1 MTQRKIIHV
10 DCDCFYAAIEMRDN
24 PSLAQKPLA
33 VGGSADRR
41 GVIATCNYEARA
53 YGVRSAMSSRHA
65 LKLCPDLTIVKP
77 RMDAYK
83 EASKEIQSI
92 FRDYT
97 DLIEPLSLDEAYL
110 DVSDSPHF
118 GGSATRIAQDIRRR
132 VSNQLHITVSAG
144 VAPNKFLAKIASD
157 WKKPNGLFVITP
169 DQVEDFVSIL
179 PVKKLHGVGKVTADK
194 LARMGI
200 EDCLQL
206 REWNKLALVREF
218 GSFGERLWSLARGID
233 DRVVQN
239 DSRRQ
244 SISVENTYDVDLP
257 DLSSC
262 LAKLPE
268 LMETLAGR
276 IARIDSSYRA
286 GKPFV
291 KVKFHD
297 FTQTTL
303 EQAGA
308 GRDLESYQQLMTQA
322 FNRGGKPVRLL
333 GIGVRLLDLSSGNE
347 QLELSWW
354 APQYVGGGLPPM
366 AVCQSTKMLNVS
378 RLSGA
383 SRIVAPP
390 LPHLD
395 LQRFRGLS
403 VRQDLRRVAP
413 HPWSALAGIP
423 AATPDHCGSV
433 RSGSVPVRWLL
444 PPGPA
449 PTDA

>member
-1 MTQRKIIHV
+1 MTQRKIIHI
-10 DCDCFYAAIEMRDN
+10 DCDCFYAAIEMRDD
-24 PSLAQKPLA
+24 PRLAGKPLA

-53 YGVRSAMSSRHA
+53 YGVRSAMASGHA

-77 RMDAYK
+77 RMEAYR
-83 EASKEIQSI
+83 EASKEIHTL
-92 FRDYT
+92 FADYT

-110 DVSDSPHF
+110 DVSDSAHF

-169 DQVEDFVSIL
+169 DQVEEFVSGL
-179 PVKKLHGVGKVTADK
+179 PVSKLHGVGKVTADK
-194 LARMGI
+194 LGKLGI
-200 EDCLQL
+200 VDCQHL
-206 REWNKLALVREF
+206 REWGRLALVREF
-218 GSFGERLWSLARGID
+218 GSFGERLWNLARGID
-233 DRVVQN
+233 DRLVHN

-257 DLSSC
+257 DLRSC
-262 LAKLPE
+262 LDKLPE
-268 LMETLAGR
+268 LLDTLKNR
-276 IARIDSSYRA
+276 MARIDSSYRP

-308 GRDLESYQQLMTQA
+308 GRDLGSYQLMLTQA

-333 GIGVRLLDLSSGNE
+333 GVGVRLE
-347 QLELSWW
+347 
-354 APQYVGGGLPPM
+354 
-366 AVCQSTKMLNVS
+366 
-378 RLSGA
+378 
-383 SRIVAPP
+383 
-390 LPHLD
+390 
-395 LQRFRGLS
+395 
-403 VRQDLRRVAP
+403 DLRGGFEQMELFER
-413 HPWSALAGIP
+413 
-423 AATPDHCGSV
+423 
-433 RSGSVPVRWLL
+433 
-444 PPGPA
+444 
-449 PTDA
+449 